1 MEREQLII
9 GVTGIRGA
17 GKDTL
22 AGMLGELYGF
32 RRIAFADR
40 LYQEVAEA
48 FGVTVEFLQNRGLKE
63 QLRPELGLAHCQ
75 DPAFVAAALKVCL
88 SPVANSARA
97 VLQVWGTEYRRAVDD
112 DYWLRAA
119 QVQMLQTPGHV
130 VITDVRYR
138 NEADLLRDMGGML
151 VRVVRPAIYAAWET
165 DPRSQHPSERDLLLY
180 PVNHTFYNEEGNPGA
195 LEEQMVRFMRLLQ
208 AHIRRDKQAAA

>member
-1 MEREQLII
+1 MEQLII

-40 LYQEVAEA
+40 LYQEVADA
-48 FGVTVEFLQNRGLKE
+48 FGVTIEFLQNRELKE
-63 QLRPELGLAHCQ
+63 QLRPELGLSLCKN
-75 DPAFVAAALKVCL
+75 PAFIRVAEAALL
-88 SPVANSARA
+88 AQDGNSARA
-97 VLQVWGTEYRRAVDD
+97 VLQVWGTEYRRAIDD

-119 QVQMLQTPGHV
+119 QLQMLQTPGPV

-180 PVNHTFYNEEGNPGA
+180 PVNHTFYNEEGDPGA
-195 LEEQMVRFMRLLQ
+195 LEEQLVHFMRLLQ